1 MSESEWLD
9 LFGDNL
15 RFMLYEANMTQRELA
30 DAAGLS
36 ESVVSDY
43 INKRKMPGIRA
54 VLNIAHALDVDV
66 AELIDYGVRII

>member
-36 ESVVSDY
+36 ESVISDY

-54 VLNIAHALDVDV
+54 VLNIAHALDVDI
-66 AELIDYGVRII
+66 ADLIDYGVRII

>member
-54 VLNIAHALDVDV
+54 VLNIANALDVDIG
-66 AELIDYGVRII
+66 ELIDYGVRII